1 MATNQAY
8 GDELAKRLRAENVA
22 ATITRLRQNAIVAI
36 TEVRR
41 DNPIANDCLVNST
54 GGCL

>member
-8 GDELAKRLRAENVA
+8 GDGLAKRLRAENVA
-22 ATITRLRQNAIVAI
+22 ATITRLRQNAIVAV

-41 DNPIANDCLVNST
+41 EPIANDCLVNST